1 MSQQQ
6 TGKTTLYP
14 YASYY
19 FALALIITWVGFSQS
34 YFARLTQVSIYHH
47 LHGAIAGAWILVLII
62 QPILYQKGKLNLHR
76 KIGKLAGYIL
86 LPLLILG
93 GLKMIHTMLNTAAAY
108 PPGVV
113 NRLAYLDFM
122 AVISLIYFVFQG
134 ISKAKQ
140 LELHARNMS
149 MTVLLMLPPAIARL
163 LFLIPWFNNF
173 DKSLNVAYGIIV
185 VILGILLYDDHK
197 KGKIYPTYLI
207 GIVGAIIMLVGQNLV
222 NSWQWWANWMAAYA
236 AL

>member
-1 MSQQQ
+1 
-6 TGKTTLYP
+6 
-14 YASYY
+14 
-19 FALALIITWVGFSQS
+19 
-34 YFARLTQVSIYHH
+34 
-47 LHGAIAGAWILVLII
+47 LVLII

-93 GLKMIHTMLNTAAAY
+93 GLKMIHAMLNTAAAY

-113 NRLAYLDFM
+113 NRLAYLDFI
-122 AVISLIYFVFQG
+122 AVISLIYFVFQA

-185 VILGILLYDDHK
+185 VILGMLLYDDHK

-207 GIVGAIIMLVGQNLV
+207 GLVLAIIMLVGQNLV
-222 NSWQWWANWMAAYA
+222 GDWQWWVNWMAAYA
-236 AL
+236 GL

>member
-1 MSQQQ
+1 LGGILPILFCKVNTS
-6 TGKTTLYP
+6 K
-14 YASYY
+14 
-19 FALALIITWVGFSQS
+19 
-34 YFARLTQVSIYHH
+34 H
-47 LHGAIAGAWILVLII
+47 LSSFTRGIAGAWILVLII
-62 QPILYQKGKLNLHR
+62 QPILYQKGKLHLHR

-93 GLKMIHTMLNTAAAY
+93 GLKMIHSMLNSAAAY

-113 NRLAYLDFM
+113 NRLAYLDFI

-173 DKSLNVAYGIIV
+173 DKALNVAYGLIIV
-185 VILGILLYDDHK
+185 VILGILLFDDHK

-207 GIVGAIIMLVGQNLV
+207 GIVGVAIIMISWPEFGWRLAMVG
-222 NSWQWWANWMAAYA
+222 
-236 AL
+236 